1 MASKLNTEF
10 NYRYQVIGE
19 TIWEKIKT
27 LQGFLEGRIRASVL
41 EEVAEKKYQAK
52 IEKLKWLKETTN
64 LKHEILDLEA
74 DILETESFFDGQKQS
89 FKLNLEEIELLKR
102 LLEEAFEVAEPTRI
116 KGYTDEQMFEANAA
130 NEFSTMIGRD
140 MLSEL
145 AANGRVSPA
154 KMRNAMSNPMTF
166 KALQKVGL
174 IPEKGQLLI
183 PSNDPLKIEFDFE

>member
-27 LQGFLEGRIRASVL
+27 LQGFLEGRIRAKVL
-41 EEVAEKKYQAK
+41 EEVAAKKYQAK

-174 IPEKGQLLI
+174 IPGKGQLLI

>member
-74 DILETESFFDGQKQS
+74 DIIETESFFDGQKQS
-89 FKLNLEEIELLKR
+89 FKLNLEEIEMLKR
-102 LLEEAFEVAEPTRI
+102 LLNEAFEIAEQTRI
-116 KGYTDEQMFEANAA
+116 KGYSDEQMFEANSE
-130 NEFSTMIGRD
+130 NEFTAMIGKD

-154 KMRNAMSNPMTF
+154 KMRNAMSNPGTF

-183 PSNDPLKIEFDFE
+183 PSNDPKKIEFKLK